1 MGDVASVEI
10 VEIGCWVHID
20 VVRKEP
26 IMGEEEEEEGE
37 KEKGG

>member
-1 MGDVASVEI
+1 MGYVASVEI
-10 VEIGCWVHID
+10 VEIGCWVHVD

-26 IMGEEEEEEGE
+26 IMGEEEEEDE